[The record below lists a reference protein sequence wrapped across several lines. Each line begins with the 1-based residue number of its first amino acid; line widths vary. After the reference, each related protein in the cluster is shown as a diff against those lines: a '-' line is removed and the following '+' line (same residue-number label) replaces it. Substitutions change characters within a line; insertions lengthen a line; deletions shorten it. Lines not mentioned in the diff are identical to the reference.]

1 MSTTIEKARIYGD
14 KGLGVCGTHGRPS
27 HLGLPSDTRE
37 ADALADHQVEMA
49 PSLEAAMT
57 PHRALGYVLLYPLR
71 LFTYP
76 ASYMGTWAVQ
86 VAYWYQEKWPDIG
99 RTPHA

>member
-1 MSTTIEKARIYGD
+1 
-14 KGLGVCGTHGRPS
+14 
-27 HLGLPSDTRE
+27 
-37 ADALADHQVEMA
+37 
-49 PSLEAAMT
+49 MT